1 MKQYLCASMLI
12 GLSSLL
18 SLTVLAADSLA
29 VDSLA
34 ADNLANPMVESVE
47 SAAKSA
53 ANAKE
58 QSDDNLRQG
67 IPGRRLGGGTRSDTV
82 FSNTYSALVALTEP
96 DALSVTTALQ
106 PKLLFYVPEMTTAN
120 TAEFV
125 LFNHSNELVYETT
138 FEVAPT
144 GGLVSVEI
152 PADTPPLTLG
162 ENYQWYFSI
171 IPEANDRA
179 HDIVVYGSIR
189 RVEATAWLDQQQIDI
204 SKLDQLTPLAKARV
218 LYQQAD
224 LWLDAAVMLDQM
236 RRQNPDDVAIA
247 AEWTHLLESAGLTPM
262 LQPSSADASFF

>member
-1 MKQYLCASMLI
+1 MKQYLRASMLI

-18 SLTVLAADSLA
+18 SLTALA

-34 ADNLANPMVESVE
+34 VGSPAVGSLANPPVESVE
-47 SAAKSA
+47 SAIS
-53 ANAKE
+53 AKE
-58 QSDDNLRQG
+58 QSNDNLRQG
-67 IPGRRLGGGTRSDTV
+67 VPGRRLGGGTRSDTI
-82 FSNTYSALVALTEP
+82 FSNAYAALVALTTP
-96 DALSVTTALQ
+96 DALSVTTTLR
-106 PKLLFYVPEMTTAN
+106 PKLLFYIPEMTAAN

-125 LFNHSNELVYETT
+125 LFDHSNELVYETT

-152 PADTPPLTLG
+152 PEDASPLALG

-189 RVEATAWLDQQQIDI
+189 RVEATAWLAQRQIDI
-204 SKLDQLTPLAKARV
+204 GKLDQLAPLRKARM

-236 RRQNPDDVAIA
+236 RQQNPEDTAIA

-262 LQPSSADASFF
+262 IQPSSADVSIF

>member
-1 MKQYLCASMLI
+1 MKQHLCASVLV

-18 SLTVLAADSLA
+18 TLTTLS

-34 ADNLANPMVESVE
+34 NPTVKLVE
-47 SAAKSA
+47 SATS
-53 ANAKE
+53 AKE
-58 QSDDNLRQG
+58 QGSDNLRQG
-67 IPGRRLGGGTRSDTV
+67 IPGRRLGGGTRSDTI
-82 FSNTYSALVALTEP
+82 FSNAYAALVAVTMP

-106 PKLLFYVPEMTTAN
+106 PKLLFYVPAMTTAN

-125 LFNHSNELVYETT
+125 LFNHGNELVYETT

-152 PADTPPLTLG
+152 PEDAPPLALD

-189 RVEATAWLDQQQIDI
+189 RVDAAAWLAQRQIDI
-204 SKLDQLTPLAKARV
+204 SRLDQLTPLRKART

-236 RRQNPDDVAIA
+236 RQQNPEDIAIA
-247 AEWTHLLESAGLTPM
+247 AEWSHLLESAGLTPM
-262 LQPSSADASFF
+262 LQPSSADTSIF

>member
-1 MKQYLCASMLI
+1 MKQYLRASMLI

-18 SLTVLAADSLA
+18 SLTALA
-29 VDSLA
+29 VGS
-34 ADNLANPMVESVE
+34 LANPPVESVE
-47 SAAKSA
+47 SAISAKGQG
-53 ANAKE
+53 N
-58 QSDDNLRQG
+58 DNLRQG
-67 IPGRRLGGGTRSDTV
+67 VPGRRLGGGTRSDTV
-82 FSNTYSALVALTEP
+82 FSNAYAVLVALTTP
-96 DALSVTTALQ
+96 DALSVTTTLR
-106 PKLLFYVPEMTTAN
+106 PKLLFYIPEMTATN

-125 LFNHSNELVYETT
+125 LFDHSNELVYETT

-152 PADTPPLTLG
+152 PEDAPPLTLG

-179 HDIVVYGSIR
+179 HDIVVYGSIQ
-189 RVEATAWLDQQQIDI
+189 RVEATAWLAQRQIDI
-204 SKLDQLTPLAKARV
+204 GRLDQLAPLRKARM

-236 RRQNPDDVAIA
+236 RQQNPEDTAIA

-262 LQPSSADASFF
+262 LQLPSADVGVF